1 LIYIIK
7 IGLQIFWISSYNIK
21 YCVAI
26 VLGINF
32 VIFMIYLS
40 TSGLG
45 NYDTSM
51 EWAAIDYRKQL
62 SIIVGKNLS

>member
-1 LIYIIK
+1 M
-7 IGLQIFWISSYNIK
+7 
-21 YCVAI
+21 
-26 VLGINF
+26 LGINF